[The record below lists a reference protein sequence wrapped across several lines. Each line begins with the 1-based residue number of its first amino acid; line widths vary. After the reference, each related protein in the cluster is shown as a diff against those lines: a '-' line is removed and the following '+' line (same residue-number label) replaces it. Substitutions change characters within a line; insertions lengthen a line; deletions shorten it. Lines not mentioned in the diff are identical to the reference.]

1 MGLPARQQRVLE
13 AIEDS
18 LRACE
23 PQLASMYAIFTRL
36 TRGEPRPF
44 REQLP
49 DQRRG
54 LRSWPVRIRLAMAHR
69 RGRARELP
77 RPAAPGRP
85 RPLMRRQTGSGPRR
99 PLLRLLFIGQL
110 MAILAVLGVLIGL
123 GSSMTPAA
131 CATRA
136 ARQATAAQS
145 HLAMA
150 SCRGELGK

>member
-1 MGLPARQQRVLE
+1 MGLPASQQRVLE

-23 PQLASMYAIFTRL
+23 PQLASMYAIFTGL
-36 TRGEPRPF
+36 TRGEPRPS

-49 DQRRG
+49 DHGRG
-54 LRSWPVRIRLAMAHR
+54 PRSWPVRIRLAMAQR
-69 RGRARELP
+69 QARARQLP
-77 RPAAPGRP
+77 RPAGPGTP
-85 RPLMRRQTGSGPRR
+85 RPLMRRQTARGPRR

-131 CATRA
+131 CTTRA
-136 ARQATAAQS
+136 AGSATAARA
-145 HLAMA
+145 HLAVP
-150 SCRGELGK
+150 SCRVELGK